1 MAGGETI
8 METSNYAFPW
18 LGLIDHPAFCV
29 KDDMVIAANSLCT
42 ARNISVGSDM
52 QELLQE
58 NFDTYKALK
67 DGQLYLTVYAG
78 GIACN
83 ATVTKA
89 EGYDIFTLCSISEED
104 WLSAYALA
112 SQQLRI
118 PLSNVMAVTDRL
130 LSELDTAN
138 TNTAQKASQINRG
151 LFQLLRIVSNMS
163 DASLYLDSKAL
174 HPEAVDFTAL
184 FAEILEKAQSISEGT
199 GITLHYSL
207 PKTPVLGLAYPEQLE
222 RAVYNLLSNAIK
234 FSPADGSIEVNLAK
248 SGNRLVF
255 TVLNN
260 APNTNDT
267 FWNRYRREPAIEDSR
282 NGLGLGMTL
291 VGATATAHGGTV
303 LLDHPTPEQT
313 RVTLTIPVKKP
324 TGTEVRSPKIPIGD
338 YAGGRDKGL
347 LEFSEFLPTDN
358 YKNIN

>member
-1 MAGGETI
+1 
-8 METSNYAFPW
+8 METVNPAFPW
-18 LGLIDHPAFCV
+18 LGLLDHPAFCV
-29 KDDMVIAANSLCT
+29 KDDTVIAANSQCT
-42 ARNISVGSDM
+42 SRNISVGTDVR
-52 QELLQE
+52 ELLQE
-58 NFDTYKALK
+58 NYEIYKATEN
-67 DGQLYLTVYAG
+67 GQLYLTVYVG
-78 GIACN
+78 EVACN
-83 ATVTKA
+83 ATMTKA
-89 EGYDIFTLCSISEED
+89 DGYDIFTLCSTSDED
-104 WLSAYALA
+104 WLNAYALA

-130 LSELDTAN
+130 LTDLDT
-138 TNTAQKASQINRG
+138 TDTDTAQKASQINRG

-163 DASLYLDSKAL
+163 DASIYQNSKVL
-174 HPEAVDFTAL
+174 HQEAVDFTGL
-184 FAEILEKAQSISEGT
+184 FGEILEKAQVISEDA
-199 GITLHYSL
+199 GIALHYTL
-207 PKTPVLGLAYPEQLE
+207 PTTPVIGLAYPERLE

-234 FSPADGSIEVNLAK
+234 FSPAGGTVEASLTKNGSILT
-248 SGNRLVF
+248 L

-260 APNTNDT
+260 APKAEGV
-267 FWNRYRREPAIEDSR
+267 FWNRYRREPGIEDSR

-313 RVTLTIPVKKP
+313 RVTLTIPVEKP
-324 TGTEVRSPKIPIGD
+324 TGTDVRSPRISIGD